1 METLSRPS
9 DHIDSAPQRDAKIV
23 NPNLGVVG
31 WLRWFWRQLTS
42 MRTALLL
49 LLLLAIA
56 AVPGSL
62 VPQRSSDPNGVSQYF
77 ADYKDTAPILDQ
89 FQMFDVYTSA
99 WFSAIYL
106 LLFISLIGCVL
117 PRTKHHIEA
126 LQAQPPVTP
135 ANLVRLPAYAQ
146 LTIAGKSAEEVLE
159 AARKVLKADRYR
171 VARYDR
177 AAGGTG
183 KLKSEAAITVSAE
196 RGYMRETG
204 NLIFHFALVGVLIAV
219 GFGGGFGF
227 AGQRAIYEGQ
237 AFTNSL
243 IAFDSF
249 NPGRFFNSAN
259 LTPYTIQLDKFTA
272 VYEEKNS
279 NAIGQPVDFTAEVT
293 TQIQGEAPQQ
303 QTIKVNEPL
312 RIAGTD
318 VYLLGNGY
326 APTITV
332 RDAEGNVVFTD
343 SVNFLPQDKNLTSLG
358 VIKLPDGLAEQ
369 VGLIGFFYPTVS
381 EGHSGAYFSMYPDLI
396 DPRLTLDVYAGDL
409 GLDEGIPRSV
419 YALDTADMTKLA
431 GRKAPQKS
439 LEFSIGETVELPN
452 GLGSVTFDGVKRF
465 VSLDIH
471 RDPTQGWVLVFSL
484 SALAGLLIS
493 LFIPRRRMWV
503 SVTENSD
510 GSVTAECA
518 GLARGDDP
526 TLDTAVNALKDKLER
541 ALGLT
546 RD

>member
-1 METLSRPS
+1 MSRPS
-9 DHIDSAPQRDAKIV
+9 DHYDSAADAKIV
-23 NPNLGVVG
+23 NPQLGVVG

-77 ADYKDTAPILDQ
+77 VDHKDVAPILDQ
-89 FQMFDVYTSA
+89 FQLFDVYSSA

-117 PRTKHHIEA
+117 PRTKHHFEA
-126 LQAQPPVTP
+126 LRAQPPATP
-135 ANLVRLPAYAQ
+135 ANLGRLPAHAE
-146 LTIAGKSAEEVLE
+146 LTVSGKSAEEVLE
-159 AARKVLKADRYR
+159 VSKAVLKTDRYR

-177 AAGGTG
+177 PATG
-183 KLKSEAAITVSAE
+183 KGKLASPAAITVSAE

-204 NLIFHFALVGVLIAV
+204 NLVFHFALVGVLIAV

-249 NPGRFFNSAN
+249 NPGRFFNSSS
-259 LTPYTIQLDKFTA
+259 LPPYTITLDKFTT
-272 VYEEKNS
+272 VYEEQNA
-279 NAIGQPVDFTAEVT
+279 NAIGQPVDYTAEVT
-293 TQIQGEAPQQ
+293 TQIKGQEPQKQ
-303 QTIKVNEPL
+303 VIKVNEPL
-312 RIAGTD
+312 RIEGTD

-326 APTITV
+326 APTVTV
-332 RDAEGNVVFTD
+332 RDPEGNVIFTD

-358 VIKLPDGLAEQ
+358 VIKLPDGLKEQ

-381 EGHSGAYFSMYPDLI
+381 EGHSGAFFSMYPDLV
-396 DPRLTLDVYAGDL
+396 DPRLTLDVYSGDL
-409 GLDEGIPRSV
+409 GLDDGIPRSV
-419 YALDTADMTKLA
+419 YALDTEDMTKLA

-439 LEFSIGETVELPN
+439 LEMKIGETVELPQ
-452 GLGSVTFDGVKRF
+452 GLGTVTFDGVKKF

-471 RDPTQGWVLVFSL
+471 RDPTQGWVLFFSMA
-484 SALAGLLIS
+484 ALAGLLVS

-526 TLDTAVNALKDKLER
+526 SLESAVNALKEKIHR
-541 ALGLT
+541 ALGLNS
-546 RD
+546 

>member
-1 METLSRPS
+1 
-9 DHIDSAPQRDAKIV
+9 V
-23 NPNLGVVG
+23 NPNLGFVG

-77 ADYKDTAPILDQ
+77 ADHKDTAPILDS
-89 FQMFDVYTSA
+89 FQMFDVYSSA
-99 WFSAIYL
+99 WFSAIYI

-117 PRTKHHIEA
+117 PRTKHHFDA
-126 LQAQPPVTP
+126 LTAQPPTTP
-135 ANLVRLPAYAQ
+135 ANLRRLPAFAEF
-146 LTIAGKSAEEVLE
+146 TVTGSSAEAVLE
-159 AARKVLKADRYR
+159 AGRSALKSERYR

-177 AAGGTG
+177 GDT
-183 KLKSEAAITVSAE
+183 ITVSAE

-204 NLIFHFALVGVLIAV
+204 NLVFHFALVGVLIAV

-249 NPGRFFNSAN
+249 NPGRFFNSST
-259 LTPYTIQLDKFTA
+259 LTPYTITLDKFTA
-272 VYEEKNS
+272 TYEEKNT
-279 NAIGQPVDFTAEVT
+279 NAIGQPTDFVADVT
-293 TQIQGEAPQQ
+293 TQIKGEESQKN
-303 QTIKVNEPL
+303 TIKVNEPL

-332 RDAEGNVVFTD
+332 RDPEGNIVFTD

-358 VIKLPDGLAEQ
+358 VVKVPDGLAEQ

-396 DPRLTLDVYAGDL
+396 DPRLTLDVYTGDL

-439 LEFSIGETVELPN
+439 LEFSVGDTVELPN
-452 GLGSVTFDGVKRF
+452 GLGTVTFDGVKRF

-471 RDPTQGWVLVFSL
+471 RDPTQGWVLFFSL
-484 SALAGLLIS
+484 AALAGLLIS

-510 GSVTAECA
+510 GSVTAQCA

-526 TLDTAVNALKDKLER
+526 TLVGAVNALKDKIER
-541 ALGLT
+541 AVGLS

>member
-1 METLSRPS
+1 MSRPS
-9 DHIDSAPQRDAKIV
+9 DHYDSAADAKIV
-23 NPNLGVVG
+23 NPQLGVVG

-77 ADYKDTAPILDQ
+77 VDHKDVAPILDQ
-89 FQMFDVYTSA
+89 FQLFDVYSSA

-117 PRTKHHIEA
+117 PRTKHHFEA
-126 LQAQPPVTP
+126 LRAQPPATP
-135 ANLVRLPAYAQ
+135 ANLGRLPAHAE
-146 LTIAGKSAEEVLE
+146 LTVSGKSAEEVLE
-159 AARKVLKADRYR
+159 ASKAVLKADRYR
-171 VARYDR
+171 VARFDR
-177 AAGGTG
+177 PAGGKG
-183 KLKSEAAITVSAE
+183 KLASTGAITVSAE

-204 NLIFHFALVGVLIAV
+204 NLVFHFALVGVLIAV

-227 AGQRAIYEGQ
+227 AGQRAFYEGQ

-249 NPGRFFNSAN
+249 NPGRFFNSSS
-259 LTPYTIQLDKFTA
+259 LPPYTITLDKFTT
-272 VYEEKNS
+272 VYEEQNA
-279 NAIGQPVDFTAEVT
+279 NAIGQPVDYTAEVT
-293 TQIQGEAPQQ
+293 TQIKGQEPQKQ
-303 QTIKVNEPL
+303 VIKVNEPL
-312 RIAGTD
+312 RIEGTD

-326 APTITV
+326 APTVTV
-332 RDAEGNVVFTD
+332 RDPEGNVIFTD
-343 SVNFLPQDKNLTSLG
+343 SVNFLPQDNNLTSLG
-358 VIKLPDGLAEQ
+358 VIKLPDGLKEQ

-381 EGHSGAYFSMYPDLI
+381 EGQSGAFFSMYPDLV
-396 DPRLTLDVYAGDL
+396 DPRLTLDVYSGDL
-409 GLDEGIPRSV
+409 GLDDGIPRSV
-419 YALDTADMTKLA
+419 YALDTEDMTKLA

-439 LEFSIGETVELPN
+439 LEMKIGETVELPQ
-452 GLGSVTFDGVKRF
+452 GLGTVTFDGVKKF

-471 RDPTQGWVLVFSL
+471 RDPTQGWVLVFSMA
-484 SALAGLLIS
+484 ALAGLLVS
-493 LFIPRRRMWV
+493 LFVPRRRMWV

-526 TLDTAVNALKDKLER
+526 SLESAVKALKDKIHR
-541 ALGLT
+541 ALGLNS
-546 RD
+546 

>member
-1 METLSRPS
+1 MSRPS
-9 DHIDSAPQRDAKIV
+9 DHIDSKPPVDPDAKIV

-77 ADYKDTAPILDQ
+77 VDHKDTAPILDK
-89 FQMFDVYTSA
+89 FQMFDVYSSA

-126 LQAQPPVTP
+126 LRAQPPVTP
-135 ANLVRLPAYAQ
+135 VNLVRLPAYAK
-146 LTIAGKSAEEVLE
+146 LSITGKSAEEVLE
-159 AARKVLKADRYR
+159 AAKSVLKAERYR

-177 AAGGTG
+177 AAGGKG
-183 KLKSEAAITVSAE
+183 KLKTEAAITVSAE

-237 AFTNSL
+237 TFTNSL

-249 NPGRFFNSAN
+249 NPGRFFDSAT
-259 LTPYTIQLDKFTA
+259 LPPYTITLDKFTA
-272 VYEEKNS
+272 VYEEQNT
-279 NAIGQPVDFTAEVT
+279 NAIGQPVDYTADVT
-293 TQIQGEAPQQ
+293 TQIKGQKPQK

-312 RIAGTD
+312 RIDGTD

-326 APTITV
+326 APTVTI
-332 RDAEGNVVFTD
+332 RDPEGNVIFTD
-343 SVNFLPQDKNLTSLG
+343 SVEFLPQDKNLTSLG
-358 VIKLPDGLAEQ
+358 VIKLPDGLSEQ
-369 VGLIGFFYPTVS
+369 LGLIGFLYPTVS
-381 EGHSGAYFSMYPDLI
+381 TGHSGASFSMYPDLI
-396 DPRLTLDVYAGDL
+396 DPQLAFDVYSGDL
-409 GLDEGIPRSV
+409 GLDDGVPRSV
-419 YALDTADMTKLA
+419 FALDTKSMTKLA
-431 GRKAPQKS
+431 GRNSPREAIELKP
-439 LEFSIGETVELPN
+439 GETAELPN
-452 GLGSVTFDGVKRF
+452 GLGTVTFDGVKRF

-471 RDPTQGWVLVFSL
+471 RDPTQGWVLVFAL
-484 SALAGLLIS
+484 TALAGLLIS

-503 SVTENSD
+503 SVTENPD

-526 TLDTAVNALKDKLER
+526 TLEGAVNSLKDKLER

>member
-1 METLSRPS
+1 M
-9 DHIDSAPQRDAKIV
+9 
-23 NPNLGVVG
+23 
-31 WLRWFWRQLTS
+31 RWFWRQLTS

-77 ADYKDTAPILDQ
+77 VDHKDVAPILDQ
-89 FQMFDVYTSA
+89 FQLFDVYSSA

-117 PRTKHHIEA
+117 PRTKHHFEA
-126 LQAQPPVTP
+126 LRAQPPATP
-135 ANLVRLPAYAQ
+135 ANLGRLPAHAE
-146 LTIAGKSAEEVLE
+146 LTVSGKSAEEVLE
-159 AARKVLKADRYR
+159 ASKAVLKADRYR

-177 AAGGTG
+177 PATGTG
-183 KLKSEAAITVSAE
+183 KLVSPAAITVSAE

-204 NLIFHFALVGVLIAV
+204 NLVFHFALVGVLIAV

-249 NPGRFFNSAN
+249 NPGRFFNSSS
-259 LTPYTIQLDKFTA
+259 LPPYTITLDKFTT
-272 VYEEKNS
+272 VYEEQNT
-279 NAIGQPVDFTAEVT
+279 NAIGQPVDYTAEVT
-293 TQIQGEAPQQ
+293 TQVKGQEPQKQ
-303 QTIKVNEPL
+303 VIKVNEPL
-312 RIAGTD
+312 RIEGTD

-326 APTITV
+326 APTVTV
-332 RDAEGNVVFTD
+332 RDPEGNVIFTD

-358 VIKLPDGLAEQ
+358 VIKLPDGLKEQ

-381 EGHSGAYFSMYPDLI
+381 EGHSGAFFSMYPDLV
-396 DPRLTLDVYAGDL
+396 DPRLTLDVYSGDL
-409 GLDEGIPRSV
+409 GLDDGIPRSV
-419 YALDTADMTKLA
+419 YALDTEDMTKLA

-439 LEFSIGETVELPN
+439 LEMKIGETVELPQ
-452 GLGSVTFDGVKRF
+452 GLGTVTFDGVKKF

-471 RDPTQGWVLVFSL
+471 RDPTQGWVLVFSMA
-484 SALAGLLIS
+484 ALAGLLVS

-526 TLDTAVNALKDKLER
+526 SLESAVNTLKEKIHR
-541 ALGLT
+541 ALGLNS
-546 RD
+546 

>member
-1 METLSRPS
+1 MSRPS
-9 DHIDSAPQRDAKIV
+9 DHYDSAPPADVDAKIV
-23 NPNLGVVG
+23 NPNLGIIG

-62 VPQRSSDPNGVSQYF
+62 VPQRSSDPNGVTQYF
-77 ADYKDTAPILDQ
+77 VDHKDTAPILDQ
-89 FQMFDVYTSA
+89 FQMFDVYSSA

-126 LQAQPPVTP
+126 LRAQPPVTP
-135 ANLVRLPAYAQ
+135 ANLVRLPAYAKMS
-146 LTIAGKSAEEVLE
+146 ISGKNAEEVLE
-159 AARKVLKADRYR
+159 AARQVLKKDRYR

-177 AAGGTG
+177 AAGGRG
-183 KLKSEAAITVSAE
+183 KLSSEAVITVSAE

-249 NPGRFFNSAN
+249 NPGRFFNSST

-293 TQIQGEAPQQ
+293 TQIQNEAPVK

-332 RDAEGNVVFTD
+332 RDPEGNVIFTD

-358 VIKLPDGLAEQ
+358 VVKLPDGLAEQ

-419 YALDTADMTKLA
+419 YALDTEDMTKLA
-431 GRKAPQKS
+431 GRKAPQEA
-439 LEFSIGETVELPN
+439 LEFKVGETVELPN

-471 RDPTQGWVLVFSL
+471 RDPTQGWVLFFSMA
-484 SALAGLLIS
+484 ALGGLLIS

-503 SVTENSD
+503 SVTENKD

-526 TLDTAVNALKDKLER
+526 SLETAVQALKTKLER

>member
-1 METLSRPS
+1 MSRPS
-9 DHIDSAPQRDAKIV
+9 DHIDSKPVDVDAKIV

-77 ADYKDTAPILDQ
+77 VDHKDTAPILDQ
-89 FQMFDVYTSA
+89 FQMFDVYSSA

-106 LLFISLIGCVL
+106 LLFVSLIGCVL

-126 LQAQPPVTP
+126 LRAQPPVTP
-135 ANLVRLPAYAQ
+135 ANLVRLPAYAK
-146 LTIAGKSAEEVLE
+146 LSISGKSAEEVLE

-177 AAGGTG
+177 AAGGKG
-183 KLKSEAAITVSAE
+183 KLKTEAAITVSAE

-249 NPGRFFNSAN
+249 NPGRFFNSSS
-259 LTPYTIQLDKFTA
+259 LPPYTIQLDKFTA
-272 VYEEKNS
+272 VYEEQNS

-293 TQIQGEAPQQ
+293 TQIKGEQPQKQ
-303 QTIKVNEPL
+303 NIKVNEPL

-326 APTITV
+326 APTVTV
-332 RDAEGNVVFTD
+332 RDPEGNVVFTD

-381 EGHSGAYFSMYPDLI
+381 AGHSGAFFSMYPDLI

-419 YALDTADMTKLA
+419 YALDTEDMTKLA

-439 LEFSIGETVELPN
+439 LEFKIGDTVELPN
-452 GLGSVTFDGVKRF
+452 GLGTVTFDGVKRF

-471 RDPTQGWVLVFSL
+471 RDPTQGWVLVFAL
-484 SALAGLLIS
+484 SALGGLLIS

-503 SVTENSD
+503 SVTENAD

-526 TLDTAVNALKDKLER
+526 VLEGAVNALKDKLER

>member
-1 METLSRPS
+1 LSRPS
-9 DHIDSAPQRDAKIV
+9 DHIDSKPVDVDAKIV

-77 ADYKDTAPILDQ
+77 VDHKDTAPILDQ
-89 FQMFDVYTSA
+89 FQMFDVYSSA

-106 LLFISLIGCVL
+106 LLFVSLIGCVL

-126 LQAQPPVTP
+126 LRAQPPVTP
-135 ANLVRLPAYAQ
+135 ANLVRLPAYAK
-146 LTIAGKSAEEVLE
+146 LSISGKSAEEVLE

-177 AAGGTG
+177 AAGGKG
-183 KLKSEAAITVSAE
+183 KLKTEAAITVSAE

-249 NPGRFFNSAN
+249 NPGRFFNSSS
-259 LTPYTIQLDKFTA
+259 LPPYTIQLDKFTA
-272 VYEEKNS
+272 VYEEQNS

-293 TQIQGEAPQQ
+293 TQIKGEQPQKQ
-303 QTIKVNEPL
+303 NIKVNEPL

-326 APTITV
+326 APTVTV
-332 RDAEGNVVFTD
+332 RDPEGNVVFTD

-381 EGHSGAYFSMYPDLI
+381 AGHSGAFFSMYPDLI

-419 YALDTADMTKLA
+419 YALDTEDMTKLA

-439 LEFSIGETVELPN
+439 LEFKIGDTVELPN
-452 GLGSVTFDGVKRF
+452 GLGTVTFDGVKRF

-471 RDPTQGWVLVFSL
+471 RDPTQGWVLVFAL
-484 SALAGLLIS
+484 SALGGLLIS

-503 SVTENSD
+503 SVTENAD

-526 TLDTAVNALKDKLER
+526 ALEAAVIALKDKLER

>member
-1 METLSRPS
+1 MSRPS
-9 DHIDSAPQRDAKIV
+9 DHYDSAADAKIV
-23 NPNLGVVG
+23 NPQLGVVG

-77 ADYKDTAPILDQ
+77 VDHKDVAPILDK
-89 FQMFDVYTSA
+89 FQLFDVYSSA

-117 PRTKHHIEA
+117 PRTKHHFEA
-126 LQAQPPVTP
+126 LRAQPPATP
-135 ANLVRLPAYAQ
+135 ANLGRLPAHAE
-146 LTIAGKSAEEVLE
+146 LTVSGKSAEEVLE
-159 AARKVLKADRYR
+159 VSKAVLKADRYR

-177 AAGGTG
+177 PAGGKG
-183 KLKSEAAITVSAE
+183 KLASTGAITVSAE

-204 NLIFHFALVGVLIAV
+204 NLVFHFALVGVLIAV

-227 AGQRAIYEGQ
+227 AGQRAFYEGQ

-249 NPGRFFNSAN
+249 NPGRFFNSSS
-259 LTPYTIQLDKFTA
+259 LPPYTITLDKFTT
-272 VYEEKNS
+272 VYEEQNA
-279 NAIGQPVDFTAEVT
+279 NAIGQPVDYTAEVT
-293 TQIQGEAPQQ
+293 TQIKGEEPQKQ
-303 QTIKVNEPL
+303 VIKVNEPL

-326 APTITV
+326 APTVTV
-332 RDAEGNVVFTD
+332 RDPVGNVIFTD
-343 SVNFLPQDKNLTSLG
+343 SVNFLPQDSNLTSLG
-358 VIKLPDGLAEQ
+358 VIKLPDGLEEQ

-381 EGHSGAYFSMYPDLI
+381 EGNSGAFFSMYPDLI
-396 DPRLTLDVYAGDL
+396 DPRLTLDVYSGDL
-409 GLDEGIPRSV
+409 GLDDGIPRSV
-419 YALDTADMTKLA
+419 YALDTEDMTKLA

-439 LEFSIGETVELPN
+439 LEMKIGETVELPQ
-452 GLGSVTFDGVKRF
+452 GLGTVTFDGVKKF
-465 VSLDIH
+465 VSLEIH
-471 RDPTQGWVLVFSL
+471 RDPTQGWVLFFSMA
-484 SALAGLLIS
+484 ALAGLLVS

-526 TLDTAVNALKDKLER
+526 SLESAVNALKEKIHR
-541 ALGLT
+541 ALGLNS
-546 RD
+546 

>member
-1 METLSRPS
+1 MSRPS
-9 DHIDSAPQRDAKIV
+9 DHYDSKPPADVDAKIV

-77 ADYKDTAPILDQ
+77 VDHKDTAPILDK
-89 FQMFDVYTSA
+89 FQMFDVYSSA

-126 LQAQPPVTP
+126 LRAQPPVTP
-135 ANLVRLPAYAQ
+135 ANLVRLPAYAK
-146 LTIAGKSAEEVLE
+146 LSISGKSSEEVLE

-177 AAGGTG
+177 AAGGKG
-183 KLKSEAAITVSAE
+183 KLKTEAAITVSAE

-249 NPGRFFNSAN
+249 NPGRFFDSAS
-259 LTPYTIQLDKFTA
+259 LPPYTIQLDKFTA

-293 TQIQGEAPQQ
+293 TQIKGEKPQK

-326 APTITV
+326 APTVTV
-332 RDAEGNVVFTD
+332 RDPEGNVVFTD

-381 EGHSGAYFSMYPDLI
+381 EGHSGAFFSMYPDLI

-419 YALDTADMTKLA
+419 YALDTEDMTKLA

-439 LEFSIGETVELPN
+439 LEFKIGDTVELPN
-452 GLGSVTFDGVKRF
+452 GLGTVTFDGVKRF

-503 SVTENSD
+503 SVTENAD

-526 TLDTAVNALKDKLER
+526 TLEGAVTALKDKLER

>member
-1 METLSRPS
+1 MSRPS
-9 DHIDSAPQRDAKIV
+9 DHYDSKPPTDVDAKIV
-23 NPNLGVVG
+23 NPYLGVKG

-62 VPQRSSDPNGVSQYF
+62 VPQRSSDPNGVTQYF
-77 ADYKDTAPILDQ
+77 VDHKDTAAILDQ
-89 FQMFDVYTSA
+89 FQMFDVYSSA

-126 LQAQPPVTP
+126 LRAQPPATP
-135 ANLVRLPAYAQ
+135 ANLVRLPAYAKMS
-146 LTIAGKSAEEVLE
+146 ISGKNAEEVLE
-159 AARKVLKADRYR
+159 AARQVLKKDHYR

-177 AAGGTG
+177 AAGGNG
-183 KLKSEAAITVSAE
+183 KLSSEAAITVSAE

-204 NLIFHFALVGVLIAV
+204 NLVFHFALVGVLIAV

-279 NAIGQPVDFTAEVT
+279 NAIGQPIDFTAEVT
-293 TQIQGEAPQQ
+293 TQIQNEEPVKQI
-303 QTIKVNEPL
+303 IKVNEPL

-326 APTITV
+326 APTVTV
-332 RDAEGNVVFTD
+332 RDPEGNVIFTD

-358 VIKLPDGLAEQ
+358 VVKLPDGLAEQ

-419 YALDTADMTKLA
+419 YALDTEDMTKLA
-431 GRKAPQKS
+431 GRKAPQGA
-439 LEFSIGETVELPN
+439 LELKVGETVQLPH

-471 RDPTQGWVLVFSL
+471 RDPTQGWVLFFSMA
-484 SALAGLLIS
+484 ALGGLLIS

-503 SVTENSD
+503 SVTENKD

-526 TLDTAVNALKDKLER
+526 SLEAAVQALKTKLER

-546 RD
+546 RE

>member
-1 METLSRPS
+1 MSRPS
-9 DHIDSAPQRDAKIV
+9 DHYDSKPRADVDAKIV

-77 ADYKDTAPILDQ
+77 VDHKDTAPILDK
-89 FQMFDVYTSA
+89 FQMFDVYSSA

-126 LQAQPPVTP
+126 LRAQPPVTP
-135 ANLVRLPAYAQ
+135 ANLVRLPAYAK
-146 LTIAGKSAEEVLE
+146 LSISGKSAEEVLE

-177 AAGGTG
+177 AAGGKG
-183 KLKSEAAITVSAE
+183 KLKTEAAITVSAE

-249 NPGRFFNSAN
+249 NPGRFFDSAS
-259 LTPYTIQLDKFTA
+259 LPPYTIQLDKFTA
-272 VYEEKNS
+272 VYEEQNS

-293 TQIQGEAPQQ
+293 TQIKGEKPQK

-326 APTITV
+326 APTVTV
-332 RDAEGNVVFTD
+332 RDPEGNVVFTD

-381 EGHSGAYFSMYPDLI
+381 EGHSGAFFSMYPDLI

-419 YALDTADMTKLA
+419 YALDTEDMTKLA

-439 LEFSIGETVELPN
+439 LEFKIGDTVELPN
-452 GLGSVTFDGVKRF
+452 GLGTVTFDGVKRF

-471 RDPTQGWVLVFSL
+471 RDPTQGWVLVFAL
-484 SALAGLLIS
+484 SALGGLLIS

-503 SVTENSD
+503 SVTENAD

-526 TLDTAVNALKDKLER
+526 TLEGAVTALKDKLER

>member
-1 METLSRPS
+1 MSRPS
-9 DHIDSAPQRDAKIV
+9 DHIDSKPVDVDAKIV

-77 ADYKDTAPILDQ
+77 VDHKDTAPILDQ
-89 FQMFDVYTSA
+89 FQMFDVYSSA

-135 ANLVRLPAYAQ
+135 ANLVRLPAYAK
-146 LTIAGKSAEEVLE
+146 ISVSGKSAEEVLE
-159 AARKVLKADRYR
+159 AARVVLKADRYR

-177 AAGGTG
+177 AAGGKG

-249 NPGRFFNSAN
+249 NPGRFFDSST
-259 LTPYTIQLDKFTA
+259 LPPYTIQLDKFTA

-279 NAIGQPVDFTAEVT
+279 NAIGQPVDFTADVT
-293 TQIQGEAPQQ
+293 TQIKGEEPQK

-326 APTITV
+326 APTVTV
-332 RDAEGNVVFTD
+332 RDPEGNVIFTD

-381 EGHSGAYFSMYPDLI
+381 EGHSGAFFSMYPDLI

-419 YALDTADMTKLA
+419 YALDTEDMTKLA

-439 LEFSIGETVELPN
+439 LEFSIGDTVELPN
-452 GLGSVTFDGVKRF
+452 GLGTVTFDGVKRF

-471 RDPTQGWVLVFSL
+471 RDPTQGWVLVFAL
-484 SALAGLLIS
+484 SALGGLLIS
-493 LFIPRRRMWV
+493 LFVPRRRMWV
-503 SVTENSD
+503 SVTENAD

-526 TLDTAVNALKDKLER
+526 TLEGAVIALKDKLER

>member
-1 METLSRPS
+1 MSRPS
-9 DHIDSAPQRDAKIV
+9 DHIDSKPVDVDAKIV

-77 ADYKDTAPILDQ
+77 VDHKDTAPILDQ
-89 FQMFDVYTSA
+89 FQMFDVYSSA

-106 LLFISLIGCVL
+106 LLFVSLIGCVL

-126 LQAQPPVTP
+126 LRAQPPVTP
-135 ANLVRLPAYAQ
+135 ANLVRLPAYAK
-146 LTIAGKSAEEVLE
+146 LSISGKSAEEVLE

-177 AAGGTG
+177 AAGGKG
-183 KLKSEAAITVSAE
+183 KLKTEAAITVSAE

-249 NPGRFFNSAN
+249 NPGRFFNSSS
-259 LTPYTIQLDKFTA
+259 LPPYTIQLDKFTA
-272 VYEEKNS
+272 VYEEQNS

-293 TQIQGEAPQQ
+293 TQIKGEEPQK

-326 APTITV
+326 APTVTV
-332 RDAEGNVVFTD
+332 RDPEGNVVFTD

-381 EGHSGAYFSMYPDLI
+381 AGHSGAFFSMYPDLI

-419 YALDTADMTKLA
+419 YALDTEDMTKLA

-439 LEFSIGETVELPN
+439 LEFKIGDTVELPN
-452 GLGSVTFDGVKRF
+452 GLGTVTFDGVKRF

-471 RDPTQGWVLVFSL
+471 RDPTQGWVLVFAL
-484 SALAGLLIS
+484 SALGGLLIS

-503 SVTENSD
+503 SVTENAD

-526 TLDTAVNALKDKLER
+526 ALEAAVIALKDKLER

>member
-1 METLSRPS
+1 MSRPS
-9 DHIDSAPQRDAKIV
+9 DHIDSKPVDVDAKIV

-77 ADYKDTAPILDQ
+77 VDHKDTAPILDQ
-89 FQMFDVYTSA
+89 FQMFDVYSSA

-106 LLFISLIGCVL
+106 LLFVSLIGCVL

-126 LQAQPPVTP
+126 LRAQPPVTP
-135 ANLVRLPAYAQ
+135 ANLVRLPAYAK
-146 LTIAGKSAEEVLE
+146 LSISGKSAEEVLE

-177 AAGGTG
+177 AAGGKG
-183 KLKSEAAITVSAE
+183 KLKTEAAITVSAE

-249 NPGRFFNSAN
+249 NPGRFFNSSS
-259 LTPYTIQLDKFTA
+259 LPPYTIQLDKFTA
-272 VYEEKNS
+272 VYEEQNS

-293 TQIQGEAPQQ
+293 TQIKGEQPQK

-326 APTITV
+326 APTVTV
-332 RDAEGNVVFTD
+332 RDPEGNVVFTD

-381 EGHSGAYFSMYPDLI
+381 AGHSGAFFSMYPDLI

-419 YALDTADMTKLA
+419 YALDTEDMTKLA

-439 LEFSIGETVELPN
+439 LEFKIGDTVELPN
-452 GLGSVTFDGVKRF
+452 GLGTVTFDGVKRF

-471 RDPTQGWVLVFSL
+471 RDPTQGWVLVFAL
-484 SALAGLLIS
+484 SALGGLLIS

-503 SVTENSD
+503 SVTENAD

-526 TLDTAVNALKDKLER
+526 ALEAAVIALKDKLER

>member
-1 METLSRPS
+1 MSRPS
-9 DHIDSAPQRDAKIV
+9 DHIDSKPVDVDAKIV

-77 ADYKDTAPILDQ
+77 VDHKDTAPILDQ
-89 FQMFDVYTSA
+89 FQMFDVYSSA

-106 LLFISLIGCVL
+106 LLFVSLIGCVL

-126 LQAQPPVTP
+126 LRAQPPVTP
-135 ANLVRLPAYAQ
+135 ANLVRLPAYAK
-146 LTIAGKSAEEVLE
+146 LSISGKSAEEVLE

-177 AAGGTG
+177 AAGGKG
-183 KLKSEAAITVSAE
+183 KLKTEAAITVSAE

-249 NPGRFFNSAN
+249 NPGRFFNSSS
-259 LTPYTIQLDKFTA
+259 LPPYTIQLDKFTA
-272 VYEEKNS
+272 VYEEQNS

-293 TQIQGEAPQQ
+293 TQIKGEQPQKQ
-303 QTIKVNEPL
+303 NIKVNEPL

-326 APTITV
+326 APTVTV
-332 RDAEGNVVFTD
+332 RDPEGNVVFTD

-381 EGHSGAYFSMYPDLI
+381 AGHSGAFFSMYPDLI

-419 YALDTADMTKLA
+419 YALDTEDMTKLA

-439 LEFSIGETVELPN
+439 LEFKIGDTVELPN
-452 GLGSVTFDGVKRF
+452 GLGTVTFDGVKRF

-471 RDPTQGWVLVFSL
+471 RDPTQGWVLVFAL
-484 SALAGLLIS
+484 SALGGLLIS

-503 SVTENSD
+503 SVTENAD

-526 TLDTAVNALKDKLER
+526 VLEGAVIALKDKLER

>member
-1 METLSRPS
+1 MSRPS
-9 DHIDSAPQRDAKIV
+9 DHYDSKPPADVDAKIV

-77 ADYKDTAPILDQ
+77 VDHKDTAPILDK
-89 FQMFDVYTSA
+89 FQMFDVYSSA

-126 LQAQPPVTP
+126 LRAQPPVTP
-135 ANLVRLPAYAQ
+135 ANLVRLPAYAK
-146 LTIAGKSAEEVLE
+146 LTISGKSAEEVLE

-177 AAGGTG
+177 AAGGKG
-183 KLKSEAAITVSAE
+183 KLKTEAAITVSAE

-227 AGQRAIYEGQ
+227 AGQRAFYEGQ

-249 NPGRFFNSAN
+249 NPGRFFDSAS
-259 LTPYTIQLDKFTA
+259 LPPYTIQLDKFTV
-272 VYEEKNS
+272 VYEEQNS
-279 NAIGQPVDFTAEVT
+279 NAIGQPVDYTAEVT
-293 TQIQGEAPQQ
+293 TQIKGEKPQK

-326 APTITV
+326 APTVTV
-332 RDAEGNVVFTD
+332 RDPEGNVVFTD

-381 EGHSGAYFSMYPDLI
+381 AGHSGAFFSMYPDLI

-419 YALDTADMTKLA
+419 YALDTEDMTKLA

-439 LEFSIGETVELPN
+439 LEFKIGDTVELPN
-452 GLGSVTFDGVKRF
+452 GLGTVTFDGVKRF

-484 SALAGLLIS
+484 SALGGLLIS

-503 SVTENSD
+503 SVTENAD

-526 TLDTAVNALKDKLER
+526 VLEGAVIALKDKLER

>member
-1 METLSRPS
+1 MSRPS
-9 DHIDSAPQRDAKIV
+9 DHIDSKPVDVDAKIV

-77 ADYKDTAPILDQ
+77 VDHKDTAPILDQ
-89 FQMFDVYTSA
+89 FQMFDVYSSA

-106 LLFISLIGCVL
+106 LLFVSLIGCVL

-126 LQAQPPVTP
+126 LRAQPPVTP
-135 ANLVRLPAYAQ
+135 ANLVRLPAYAK
-146 LTIAGKSAEEVLE
+146 LSISGKSAEEVLE

-177 AAGGTG
+177 AAGGKG
-183 KLKSEAAITVSAE
+183 KLKTEAAITVSAE

-249 NPGRFFNSAN
+249 NPGRFFNSSS
-259 LTPYTIQLDKFTA
+259 LPPYTIQLDKFTA
-272 VYEEKNS
+272 VYEEQNS

-293 TQIQGEAPQQ
+293 TQIKGEQPQK

-326 APTITV
+326 APTVTV
-332 RDAEGNVVFTD
+332 RDPEGNVVFTD

-381 EGHSGAYFSMYPDLI
+381 AGHSGAFFSMYPDLI

-419 YALDTADMTKLA
+419 YALDTEDMTKLA

-439 LEFSIGETVELPN
+439 LEFKIGDTVELPN
-452 GLGSVTFDGVKRF
+452 GLGTVTFDGVKRF
-465 VSLDIH
+465 VSLEIH
-471 RDPTQGWVLVFSL
+471 RDPTQGWVLVFAL
-484 SALAGLLIS
+484 SALGGLLIS

-503 SVTENSD
+503 SVTENAD

-526 TLDTAVNALKDKLER
+526 ALEAAVIALKDKLER

>member
-1 METLSRPS
+1 MSRPS
-9 DHIDSAPQRDAKIV
+9 DHIDSKPVDVDAKIV

-77 ADYKDTAPILDQ
+77 VDHKDTAPILDQ
-89 FQMFDVYTSA
+89 FQMFDVYSSA

-106 LLFISLIGCVL
+106 LLFVSLIGCVL

-126 LQAQPPVTP
+126 LRAQPPVTP
-135 ANLVRLPAYAQ
+135 ANLVRLPAYAK
-146 LTIAGKSAEEVLE
+146 LSISGKSAEEVLE

-177 AAGGTG
+177 AAGGKG
-183 KLKSEAAITVSAE
+183 KLKTEAAITVSAE

-249 NPGRFFNSAN
+249 NPGRFFNSSS
-259 LTPYTIQLDKFTA
+259 LPPYTIQLDKFTA
-272 VYEEKNS
+272 VYEEQNS

-293 TQIQGEAPQQ
+293 TQIKGEQPQK

-326 APTITV
+326 APTVTV
-332 RDAEGNVVFTD
+332 RDPEGNVVFTD

-381 EGHSGAYFSMYPDLI
+381 AGHSGAFFSMYPDLI

-419 YALDTADMTKLA
+419 YALDTEDMTKLA

-439 LEFSIGETVELPN
+439 LEFKIGDTVELPN
-452 GLGSVTFDGVKRF
+452 GLGTVTFDGVKRF

-471 RDPTQGWVLVFSL
+471 RDPTQGWVLVFAL
-484 SALAGLLIS
+484 SALGGLLIS

-503 SVTENSD
+503 SVTENAD

-526 TLDTAVNALKDKLER
+526 ALEGAVIALKDKLER